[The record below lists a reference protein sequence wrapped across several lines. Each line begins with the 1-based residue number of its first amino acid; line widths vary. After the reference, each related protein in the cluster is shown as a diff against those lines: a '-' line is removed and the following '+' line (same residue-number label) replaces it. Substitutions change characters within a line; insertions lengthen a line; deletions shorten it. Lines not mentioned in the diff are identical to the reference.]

1 MQHHIS
7 TDTLTNPRIAAMV
20 RAALDAP
27 KTHVVV
33 TLYADGTTKRHE
45 TRSLASAET
54 HANMVVRPQL
64 GRDLIDR
71 KTGET
76 VHMIGVYVSTV
87 AAEG

>member
-1 MQHHIS
+1 MTITTETI
-7 TDTLTNPRIAAMV
+7 TDPRIAALV

-45 TRSLASAET
+45 TRSRASAET
-54 HANMVVRPQL
+54 HANMVIRPQL

-71 KTGET
+71 KTGKT
-76 VHMIGVYVSTV
+76 VRMIDVTV
-87 AAEG
+87 EAL